1 MNENCNHKN
10 FFSLSHLFKIQKL
23 FVEKILDEA
32 PFDKYPRVNNNN
44 KGYNH
49 RFSNRTG
56 SIPHPN
62 IWKLVEIFQK
72 EEFLLVQVRCERLK
86 DGSLTSV
93 GERKCDL
100 KRNIQILQAKKKYLR
115 SRKTYE
121 DLLLLFESG
130 ICAVQNFEL
139 D

>member
-1 MNENCNHKN
+1 MKIAITKT
-10 FFSLSHLFKIQKL
+10 FSLFLIYLKFKNCLLRKYLTRPRSIS
-23 FVEKILDEA
+23 ILELTTTM
-32 PFDKYPRVNNNN
+32 RVIIIV
-44 KGYNH
+44 
-49 RFSNRTG
+49 SLTVLV